1 MQLRQRKIYQ
11 VTIYGAAINTLLLIF
26 KFVAGILGH
35 SSAMIADAVHS
46 LSDFVSDLVVM
57 LFIHLSGKP
66 QDKDHDYGHGKY
78 ETLATAVIGIGLGL
92 VGFLLLYE
100 GAVKIWDAING
111 EQLPSPG
118 LIAFIAALAS
128 ILLKE
133 WAYQFTVRVGR
144 QVNSEAVIANA
155 WHHRSDA
162 LSSVG
167 TGLGIGGAILLGKGW
182 TILDP
187 LASIIVSILILK
199 EAYELTRKSM
209 GELLEESLPDDQ
221 EKIIEKLVLE
231 EPLVSDLHNLR
242 TRRIG
247 NKIVIDMHLRMP
259 GTISLNEAHQHT
271 LNIEHRLREHFGRD
285 NIITIHCEPQ
295 KPHPLTPLPLERGKG
310 VRLA

>member
-1 MQLRQRKIYQ
+1 MQQRQRRIYQ
-11 VTIYGAAINTLLLIF
+11 VTIYGALINTFLLVF
-26 KFVAGILGH
+26 KFVAGIMGH
-35 SSAMIADAVHS
+35 SAAMIADAVHS

-78 ETLATAVIGIGLGL
+78 ETLATAVIGIGLAL
-92 VGFLLLYE
+92 VGLMLLYG
-100 GAVKIWDAING
+100 GAVKIWAAIQG

-118 LIAFIAALAS
+118 LIAFVAALAS

-133 WAYQFTVRVGR
+133 WAYRFTMRVGR

-187 LASIIVSILILK
+187 LAAIIVSALILK
-199 EAYELTRKSM
+199 EAYELTRTAV
-209 GELLEESLPDDQ
+209 GELLEESLPEAT
-221 EKIIEKLVLE
+221 EKEIVQIVLA
-231 EPLVSDLHNLR
+231 EPQVSDLHHLR

-247 NKIVIDMHLRMP
+247 NKIAMDMHLRMP
-259 GTISLNEAHQHT
+259 GDISLNEAHQHT
-271 LNIEHRLREHFGRD
+271 LNIERRLRQHFGQD
-285 NIITIHCEPQ
+285 NIINIHCEPV
-295 KPHPLTPLPLERGKG
+295 KKDSPPLPPLFQRGG
-310 VRLA
+310 D